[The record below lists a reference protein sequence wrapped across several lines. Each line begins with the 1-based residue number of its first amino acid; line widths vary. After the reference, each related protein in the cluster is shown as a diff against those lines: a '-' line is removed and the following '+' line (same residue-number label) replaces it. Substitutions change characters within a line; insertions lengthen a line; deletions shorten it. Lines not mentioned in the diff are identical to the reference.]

1 MNIPT
6 DSPQY
11 GIEHLHA
18 AQEYYDQ
25 VIIVLIFIIIVFSR
39 ISMMYRIVWFLMKK
53 FQSDLEGAT
62 WKESMRLLFCTG
74 KAY

>member
-1 MNIPT
+1 MKKTGITQQLQHLVSHQVFHNIRNNPDRQRSLALDLMTALNIPT

-25 VIIVLIFIIIVFSR
+25 VN
-39 ISMMYRIVWFLMKK
+39 
-53 FQSDLEGAT
+53 
-62 WKESMRLLFCTG
+62 
-74 KAY
+74 